1 MKITTEGIDKAE
13 PILTAVRGG
22 GKKGMTYETIDSWKG
37 TYQLDRYDDANALV
51 LRKDDKTGSFHME
64 SLPLP

>member
-22 GKKGMTYETIDSWKG
+22 GKKGMTYETIESWKG
-37 TYQLDRYDDANALV
+37 IFQLDRYDDANALD
-51 LRKDDKTGSFHME
+51 LRKDDAGAYHME
-64 SLPLP
+64 SMPLP